1 MNNQLFSL
9 TTPLRHNSQSANTL
23 IGQIYK
29 PIFVFLVLCLLS
41 LSPQL
46 AHALSPYGVSLIGN
60 VSYKI
65 TGDTVDIKVDK
76 IANTRVENKTSG
88 KLRLTLWAFLSPYN
102 TGDERGYEVAT
113 YELGTLKDE
122 TSYSTFS
129 SGSIAY
135 TQVPSNAKFYT
146 LFVDEYDSTTGK
158 YSWNDYRNFPVSAA
172 ATNPF
177 YYIGQVLSPNK
188 QPVANAQVSFISNH
202 QYYAATTDSSGNFK
216 LSFDKSNIPTTLT
229 YWVTKTGYVPFSGNL
244 TINGSAVNVGTINLE
259 QLNDRTVVVE
269 IEPDVH
275 HLGNGKFTGSIN
287 SQFQIPVSEGSS
299 YQRSFNVSS
308 TQMNSMG
315 ATLTFLAKGVNC
327 ADKLALNNVQVATLN
342 TSPSDGSYGTQ
353 TITVPINKLV
363 NGKNTLSLISVGTG
377 GSSCV
382 GSSTDIDDFEFTNII
397 LKFAGTPVVT
407 PVIEVPGVNTPI
419 EDSRVFAFAEANYPS
434 SFAGK
439 VTEGQAQQYHYRY
452 YAGTGNYLAVDTL
465 GGIYGLGPYTNGVI
479 SGFGPVTNY
488 VIAIVSWEQ
497 KSPTTP
503 PIASGKLNQTVSFG
517 AAPTIAIGGSG
528 SVSATATSG
537 LAVSYSSMTT
547 SICTINGNTVTGI
560 KAGTCTIAANQAGDS
575 KYNAAPEVT
584 QSFAITQEKLAQT
597 ITISI
602 DPDILIGGIS
612 VGGSRSISATTT
624 SGLAVS
630 FSSTTPTVCTVSGNT
645 VTGIKAGTCI
655 ISVTQTGNNS
665 YAAASAATQSIRIN
679 SITVS
684 TSPYAGKYTGT
695 YSGDDAGTISATIAA
710 DGSISGTGKST
721 VEIGYQFTI
730 SGQVISAGGV
740 VDLTGTGAAGT
751 SSFSGI
757 VSAANGTIIGTW
769 RDDASTDSGTFLVR
783 K

>member
-1 MNNQLFSL
+1 MNNQAFKTPRHHHQFANTVAGQIFKPLFFLSL
-9 TTPLRHNSQSANTL
+9 CLICLLPLRAN
-23 IGQIYK
+23 
-29 PIFVFLVLCLLS
+29 
-41 LSPQL
+41 
-46 AHALSPYGVSLIGN
+46 ALTANGISLIGN

-65 TGDTVDIKVDK
+65 TGDTIDIKVDK
-76 IANTRVENKTSG
+76 IANTRAENTTSG

-102 TGDERGYEVAT
+102 TGQERGYEVAT
-113 YELGTLKDE
+113 YELGTLKGG
-122 TSYSTFS
+122 TSYPTFS
-129 SGSIAY
+129 SGSIPY
-135 TQVPSNAKFYT
+135 VSPPKDGKYFT
-146 LFVDEYDSTTGK
+146 LFIDEYDDKEGG
-158 YSWNDYRNFPVSAA
+158 YLWDDYRNFPSAST
-172 ATNPF
+172 TNSF
-177 YYIGQVLSPNK
+177 YYIGQVIDTNK
-188 QPVANAQVSFISNH
+188 KPVANAQVSFISNH

-216 LSFDKSNIPTTLT
+216 LSFDKSNIPSTLT

-244 TINGSAVNVGTINLE
+244 KVTGSAVNVGEITLE

-275 HLGNGKFTGSIN
+275 HLGDGKFTGSIN
-287 SQFQIPVSEGSS
+287 SQFQTPVSEGSS

-308 TQMNSMG
+308 TQMNSTG

-327 ADKLALNNVQVATLN
+327 ADKLALNNVQIATLG

-353 TITVPINKLV
+353 TITVPIDKLV
-363 NGKNTLSLISVGTG
+363 SGNNTLSLISVSTG
-377 GSSCV
+377 GSSCG
-382 GSSTDIDDFEFTNII
+382 GSNTDIDDFEFTNII
-397 LKFAGTPVVT
+397 LKFAGTPTVT
-407 PVIEVPGVNTPI
+407 PVVEVPGVTTPI
-419 EDSRVFAFAEANYPS
+419 ADSRVFAFAEANYPG

-452 YAGTGNYLAVDTL
+452 YAGTGNYLAVDTA
-465 GGIYGLGPYTNGVI
+465 GDIYGLGPYTNGAI
-479 SGFGPVTNY
+479 SSFGPVTNF

-503 PIASGKLNQTVSFG
+503 PVTSEKLNQTIAFG
-517 AAPTIAIGGSG
+517 AVPSITLGGSG
-528 SVSATATSG
+528 NISATATSG
-537 LAVSYSSMTT
+537 LAVSFHSTT
-547 SICTINGNTVTGI
+547 PTICTVNGSTVTGV
-560 KAGTCTIAANQAGDS
+560 KAGTCIIAANQAGDS

-584 QSFAITQEKLAQT
+584 QSFAITQEKLTQT

-630 FSSTTPTVCTVSGNT
+630 FSSTTPSICTVSGNT
-645 VTGIKAGTCI
+645 ITGVKAGTCI
-655 ISVTQTGNNS
+655 ISATQTGNGS

-679 SITVS
+679 GISVS
-684 TSPYAGKYTGT
+684 TSPYAGQYTGT

-710 DGSISGTGKST
+710 DGSISGIGKST
-721 VEIGYQFTI
+721 VEVGYQFTI
-730 SGQVISAGGV
+730 SGNVISAGGV

-757 VSAANGTIIGTW
+757 VSAANGTISGTW